1 MEKKSLTTLHILKE
15 IEADNQVSQRELSK
29 RLSISLGLVNQFMK
43 RLLKKGYF
51 KITTLPPSRARYLL
65 TPKGFTEKSRLTL
78 EYMKYSLR
86 FYSNMKV
93 LIRSQLEHIV
103 SKGISSV
110 ILYGTG
116 EVAELTYLFLQETP
130 LELIGVISDKPD
142 QASFYGLPILPIN
155 KIEKLG
161 KGAILITDLDQP
173 EQTKTR
179 LENDVGNDRKVFI
192 LRS

>member
-29 RLSISLGLVNQFMK
+29 RLSISLGMVNQFMK
-43 RLLKKGYF
+43 RLFKKGYF
-51 KITTLPPSRARYLL
+51 KITTLPPNRARYIL

-78 EYMKYSLR
+78 EYMKYSLQ

-103 SKGISSV
+103 SEGISSV
-110 ILYGTG
+110 ILYGNG

-155 KIEKLG
+155 KIGKLG

-173 EQTKTR
+173 EKTKTR
-179 LENDVGNDRKVFI
+179 LENDAGNDRKVFI